1 MKFKLVP
8 ALAGA
13 LCVSATAT
21 ADLTGLTTEV
31 KIDDAT
37 EANGLFVCNVYANF
51 DGDGDRLLSIGFADV
66 TSSTGAFWQHQLGLD
81 TAPLDF
87 LIPIDPLVAYDSF
100 VSIGVKVNV
109 GGTDGTT
116 PDPDFNSSMFNNDG
130 HLVGGWFNNNPDN
143 GQGDPVNLQV
153 LIAQLVIQNPGA
165 NDSIGGSLTVFWK
178 DGDDGMIIG
187 SDVSFNHPVPAP
199 GALALLGIAGLA
211 GRRRRRA

>member
-21 ADLTGLTTEV
+21 ADLTGLSVETKENDETM
-31 KIDDAT
+31 
-37 EANGLFVCNVYANF
+37 ANGLFVCNIYANF

-66 TSSTGAFWQHQLGLD
+66 SSSTGAFWQHQLGLD

-100 VSIGVKVNV
+100 VTIGVKVNE
-109 GGTDGTT
+109 GADGTT
-116 PDPDFNSSMFNNDG
+116 PDPDFNSDMFNNNG
-130 HLVGGWFNNNPDN
+130 ALVGGWFNSNPDN
-143 GQGDPVNLQV
+143 GQGDGGNILV
-153 LIAQLVIQNPGA
+153 AQLTLLKPPGDA
-165 NDSIGGSLTVFWK
+165 KIGGSMTVFWK
-178 DGDDGMIIG
+178 DGDTGEIIG
-187 SDVSFNHPVPAP
+187 TEVSFSHPVPAP
-199 GALALLGIAGLA
+199 GALALLGLAGLA